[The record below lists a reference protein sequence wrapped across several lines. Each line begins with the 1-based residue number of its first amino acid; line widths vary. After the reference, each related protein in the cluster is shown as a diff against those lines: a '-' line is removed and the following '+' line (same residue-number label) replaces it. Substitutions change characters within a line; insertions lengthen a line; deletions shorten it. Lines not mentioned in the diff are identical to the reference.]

1 MASAALHTFLM
12 LGTTSSS
19 TTTWSKIVDISS
31 YPDIKSA
38 PEDIDVSDLT
48 HKHHLSVPGWFD
60 DANMDFE
67 AWFTPDDY
75 QTVKALEGDEQDLAI
90 WFGGTES
97 GGTVTPT
104 GSLGKFSFK
113 GFVTVTLGGAGVD
126 GARPMGIH
134 INRTSDTA
142 EDFSGT

>member
-12 LGTTSSS
+12 LGTTSQS
-19 TTTWSKIVDISS
+19 TTTWAKLVDISS

-48 HKHHLSVPGWFD
+48 HRHHLSVPGWFD
-60 DANMDFE
+60 DANLDFE
-67 AWFTPDDY
+67 SWFDPTDY
-75 QTVKALEGDEQDLAI
+75 QTLKALEGEEKEYAI

-97 GGTVTPT
+97 GDTVTPT
-104 GSLGKFSFK
+104 GDLGKFSFS
-113 GFVTVTLGGAGVD
+113 GYLTVTLGGAGVD
-126 GARPMGIH
+126 AARPMGIH